1 MKRLVQIS
9 RQRLNAIVSG
19 EDSLDRACREIPQEF
34 CREIRRNYLLN
45 VTNGA
50 STKLA
55 EQVAGPNLVLVW
67 LLQLIG
73 APVWM
78 LGCLMPIKQAAAL
91 LPQLVASGQ
100 IRRLAVRKWVW
111 VVAGLIQT
119 ICLLLMIPASAW
131 LSPVAAGLV
140 VLFLFVVFSTAS
152 GTASVAFQD
161 VLGKTITKGHRGR
174 LLASR
179 ALIGGLLTILAGVA
193 LRQFRA
199 GEDDLLLVFG
209 LLVFG
214 ALLWAL
220 GALLFGLTREEAG
233 ATQGGRNP
241 IDEAG
246 AGLQLIRSQQ
256 GFRRFLYARSLL
268 LTVEIA
274 TPFYVLHAND
284 LLQLDSQLIGYIVI
298 AIGLSQ
304 VLSSPFWGR
313 LADQTSRTV
322 MQLSAWMAVVAS
334 VLAILLS
341 WVPVAALQQ
350 GGYFLV
356 FMLLGLTESGVRLG
370 RKTYLVDAVPQEERA
385 TYTATTNTL
394 VGIVAVGTGLA
405 GLIAQYGGPM
415 MMILV
420 LGSGALA
427 AAVACRSLPEA
438 EQMLAN
444 L

>member
-1 MKRLVQIS
+1 V
-9 RQRLNAIVSG
+9 A
-19 EDSLDRACREIPQEF
+19 
-34 CREIRRNYLLN
+34 
-45 VTNGA
+45 NGA

-67 LLQLIG
+67 LLQILG

-78 LGCLMPIKQAAAL
+78 LGCLMPIKQSAAL

-100 IRRLAVRKWVW
+100 IRRLATRKWVW

-119 ICLLLMIPASAW
+119 GCLLLMIPAASW
-131 LSPVAAGLV
+131 LSPAAAGGIILL
-140 VLFLFVVFSTAS
+140 LFILFSAAS

-161 VLGKTITKGHRGR
+161 VLGKTISKGHRGR

-179 ALIGGLLTILAGVA
+179 ALLGGLLTILAGLFV
-193 LRQFRA
+193 RQLKS
-199 GEDDLLLVFG
+199 GGDELTTVFWM
-209 LLVFG
+209 LAVG

-220 GALLFGLTREEAG
+220 GSILFGMTREQEG

-246 AGLQLIRSQQ
+246 AGLVLFRQQ
-256 GFRRFLYARSLL
+256 KGFRRFLYARSLL

-284 LLQLDSQLIGYIVI
+284 LLQLDSRLIGYIVI

-313 LADQTSRTV
+313 MADRTSRTV
-322 MQLSAWMAVVAS
+322 MQISAWMAVAAAL
-334 VLAILLS
+334 LAILLT
-341 WVPVAALQQ
+341 WVPVVALQQ
-350 GGYFLV
+350 AGYFLV
-356 FMLLGLTESGVRLG
+356 FMLLGLTEAGVRLG

-394 VGIVAVGTGLA
+394 VGIVAIGTGLA
-405 GLIAQYGGPM
+405 GLIAQFGGSLV
-415 MMILV
+415 MIVV
-420 LGSGALA
+420 LGFGALCSA
-427 AAVACRSLPEA
+427 IACQRLPEA
-438 EQMLAN
+438 DLMLAAN
-444 L
+444 D

>member
-9 RQRLNAIVSG
+9 RQRFSAILAG
-19 EDSLDRACREIPQEF
+19 EDSLDRVCRDIPEEACRET
-34 CREIRRNYLLN
+34 RRNYVLN
-45 VTNGA
+45 VANGA

-55 EQVAGPNLVLVW
+55 EQVAGPNLIMVW
-67 LLQLIG
+67 LLQIIG

-78 LGCLMPIKQAAAL
+78 LGCLMPIKQAASL

-111 VVAGLIQT
+111 VAAGLIQT
-119 ICLLLMIPASAW
+119 VCLLLMIPFAA
-131 LSPVAAGLV
+131 LLTPVVAGAAILLLF
-140 VLFLFVVFSTAS
+140 VLFSAAS

-161 VLGKTITKGHRGR
+161 VLGKTISKGHRGR

-179 ALIGGLLTILAGVA
+179 ALLGGLLTIVAGVIV
-193 LRQFRA
+193 RQLKA
-199 GEDDLLLVFG
+199 GGDDLTTVFWM
-209 LLVFG
+209 LATG

-220 GALLFGLTREEAG
+220 GALLFGQTREQAG

-241 IDEAG
+241 IEEAG
-246 AGLQLIRSQQ
+246 AGLTLFREHK

-274 TPFYVLHAND
+274 TPFYVLHANH
-284 LLQLDSQLIGYIVI
+284 LLKLDSRLIGYIVI

-313 LADQTSRTV
+313 LADRTSRTV
-322 MQLSAWMAVVAS
+322 MQISAWMAVVAS
-334 VLAILLS
+334 ILAVLLTWLPL
-341 WVPVAALQQ
+341 PVVQQ

-356 FMLLGLTESGVRLG
+356 FMLLGLTEAGVRLG
-370 RKTYLVDAVPQEERA
+370 RKTYLVDAVPQAERA
-385 TYTATTNTL
+385 TYTAISNTL

-405 GLIAQYGGPM
+405 GLIAQYGGPLI
-415 MMILV
+415 MIVV
-420 LGSGALA
+420 LGLGALCS
-427 AAVACRSLPEA
+427 AVACLRLPEA
-438 EQMLAN
+438 DRMLGG
-444 L
+444 

>member
-1 MKRLVQIS
+1 MKRLAQIS
-9 RQRLNAIVSG
+9 RQRLNAIVAG
-19 EDSLDRACREIPQEF
+19 EDSLDRACREIPEDA
-34 CREIRRNYLLN
+34 CRETRRNYLLN
-45 VTNGA
+45 VANGA

-67 LLQLIG
+67 LLQIIG

-119 ICLLLMIPASAW
+119 ICLLLMIPVSSW
-131 LSPVAAGLV
+131 FSPVVAGLV
-140 VLFLFVVFSTAS
+140 VLALFVLFSTAS

-161 VLGKTITKGHRGR
+161 VLGKTIAKGHRGR

-193 LRQFRA
+193 IRQVRA
-199 GEDDLLLVFG
+199 GESELLLVYG
-209 LLVFG
+209 MLVVG

-220 GALLFGLTREEAG
+220 GALLFGLIGEKVG

-246 AGLQLIRSQQ
+246 AGLTLLRTHP

-284 LLQLDSQLIGYIVI
+284 LLHLDSRFIGYIVI

-313 LADQTSRTV
+313 LADRTSRTV
-322 MQLSAWMAVVAS
+322 MIISSWMAFSA
-334 VLAILLS
+334 AILAVLLT
-341 WVPVAALQQ
+341 WVHGRDAQLI
-350 GGYFLV
+350 GYLLV
-356 FMLLGLTESGVRLG
+356 FMLLGLTEAGVRLG
-370 RKTYLVDAVPQEERA
+370 RKTYLVDAVPQQERA

-394 VGIVAVGTGLA
+394 VGLVAVVTGAA
-405 GLIAQYGGPM
+405 GLIAQYGGSM

-420 LGSGALA
+420 LGAGALC
-427 AAVACRSLPEA
+427 AAVTCQYLPEA
-438 EQMLAN
+438 DQMLADT
-444 L
+444 

>member
-19 EDSLDRACREIPQEF
+19 EDSLDRSCREIPQEF
-34 CREIRRNYLLN
+34 CKETRRNYLLN

-131 LSPVAAGLV
+131 LNPVAAGLV
-140 VLFLFVVFSTAS
+140 VLLLFLLFSAAS

-179 ALIGGLLTILAGVA
+179 ALIGGLLTILAGAA
-193 LRQFRA
+193 LRQFRT
-199 GEDDLLLVFG
+199 GGDDLHLVFG
-209 LLVFG
+209 MLVLG

-220 GALLFGLTREEAG
+220 GSLLFGLTHEQAG

-246 AGLQLIRSQQ
+246 AGLQLIRRQQ

-274 TPFYVLHAND
+274 TPFYVLHANN
-284 LLQLDSQLIGYIVI
+284 LLELDSHLIGYIVI

-313 LADQTSRTV
+313 MADRTSRTV
-322 MQLSAWMAVVAS
+322 MQLSAWMAVAAS
-334 VLAILLS
+334 ALAILLT
-341 WVPVAALQQ
+341 WLPVAALQQ

-356 FMLLGLTESGVRLG
+356 FMLLGLTEAGVRLG

-385 TYTATTNTL
+385 TYMATTNTL

-405 GLIAQYGGPM
+405 GLIAQYGGSLV
-415 MMILV
+415 MIVV
-420 LGSGALA
+420 LGLGALCSVA
-427 AAVACRSLPEA
+427 ACRRLPEA
-438 EQMLAN
+438 DKMLTFE
-444 L
+444 